1 MRIPIAELIDR
12 MAILKLKIERVG
24 EPHLKKEY
32 DKYEKAVLKYKSEG
46 IIIDKRWFDKLYKIN
61 GKIWDIEFDLREI
74 VNKLYNNISVEMND
88 EDLVEIGKKR
98 LSVEKLTKKRNVI
111 VNQIVD
117 QTGEGFKTIKIDYPD
132 K

>member
-1 MRIPIAELIDR
+1 
-12 MAILKLKIERVG
+12 
-24 EPHLKKEY
+24 
-32 DKYEKAVLKYKSEG
+32 
-46 IIIDKRWFDKLYKIN
+46 
-61 GKIWDIEFDLREI
+61 
-74 VNKLYNNISVEMND
+74 MND

-98 LSVEKLTKKRNVI
+98 LSVEKLSKKRNVI